1 MMKYT
6 RLRVA
11 ATIIALIVGIGFLL
25 SVPHTHDVKETPKVS
40 TAPQSIP
47 VVTLQ
52 DSFKNNLHT
61 IIGTVTAP
69 NACTIVTAN
78 ATVSGD
84 ASSTQ
89 SILVALSM
97 PPDTGIC
104 LQLPTPVDFKT
115 TVTAPAHLPFVVTVN
130 GVIASTTAS

>member
-1 MMKYT
+1 MMKHT
-6 RLRVA
+6 RLRAA
-11 ATIIALIVGIGFLL
+11 ATIIALIVGAGFIL
-25 SVPHTHDVKETPKVS
+25 SVPHTHDVKEVPKVS

-47 VVTLQ
+47 VVALQ
-52 DSFKNNLHT
+52 DSFKKNQHT
-61 IIGTVTAP
+61 ITGSIIAP
-69 NACTIVTAN
+69 NACTIVTAT
-78 ATVSGD
+78 ATVSGS

-115 TVTAPAHLPFVVTVN
+115 TVSAPAGLPLIATVN
-130 GVIASTTAS
+130 GITASTTAS